1 MFVPNRYDTNKINK
15 QLSDGQWSMCLH
27 TTCMKWTSSTVARGN
42 VIKIN
47 SVKYILFLVYFIFI
61 YVSFILAG

>member
-27 TTCMKWTSSTVARGN
+27 TSMKCTSSTVARGN